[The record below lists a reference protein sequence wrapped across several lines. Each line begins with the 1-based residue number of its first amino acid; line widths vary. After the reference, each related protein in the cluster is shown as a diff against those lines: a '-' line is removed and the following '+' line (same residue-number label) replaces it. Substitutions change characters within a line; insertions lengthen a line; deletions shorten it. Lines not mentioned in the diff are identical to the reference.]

1 MPVRSRITLLFS
13 MLAFFI
19 LSIVC
24 ASVYYFSYQ
33 LRIDTITSRLANRAV
48 TTARLLSQ
56 REIFDE
62 NLVKRIDSS
71 TTLSLKNKV
80 VKAYNDNNVQIY
92 SYAEKPE
99 DQLFFDT
106 DILDKA
112 RKHGSYYFL
121 KDEREGVAYYY
132 NHEND
137 RIVVITVGEDADGKA
152 NLQSLL
158 RILLLSFLVGNIII
172 LVTGYIFS
180 GRLLRP
186 IKQINKDIAEISA
199 QNLTRRLQQGEAQ
212 DEWQQLTLTIN
223 QLLNRLQD
231 SFDLQRRFISNASH
245 ELSTPLTSISSQL
258 EVALQRERS
267 PKEYHQVMESTYQDV
282 QQMIKLTQTL
292 LEFAKASGNTGGL
305 EINLV
310 RIDEVI
316 LDLPA
321 EICKIDQNYTVLL
334 QFNDL
339 PEDEDKLFV
348 FGNEALLLTAIKNIV
363 VNACKYST
371 DKKANVNLAT
381 EEDSLIIS
389 VRNNGKGIPNDEL
402 SIIFDPFYRVEGNK
416 STRGFGLGLSL
427 ANRIIKLHKGEI
439 KVQSEENVETVFTII
454 LPSAHSLNSFQS

>member
-33 LRIDTITSRLANRAV
+33 LRIDTIISRLANRAV

-62 NLVKRIDSS
+62 SLVKRIDSS

-80 VKAYNDNNVQIY
+80 VKAYNENNVQIY
-92 SYAEKPE
+92 NYAEKPE
-99 DQLFFDT
+99 DQLFFNT
-106 DILDKA
+106 DVLDKA
-112 RKHGSYYFL
+112 RKHGSYYFV
-121 KDEREGVAYYY
+121 KNEREGVAYYY
-132 NHEND
+132 NHDND
-137 RIVVITVGEDADGKA
+137 HIVVITAGEDAEGKA

-172 LVTGYIFS
+172 LVTGYVFS

-267 PKEYHQVMESTYQDV
+267 PKEYHQVIESTYQDV

-292 LEFAKASGNTGGL
+292 LEFAKASGNSGGL

-321 EICKIDQNYTVLL
+321 EISKIDQNYTVLL

-363 VNACKYST
+363 LNACKYST

-381 EEDSLIIS
+381 GEDSLIIT
-389 VRNNGKGIPNDEL
+389 VRNNGKGIPNEEL
-402 SIIFDPFYRVEGNK
+402 SIIFDPFYRVESNK

-439 KVQSEENVETVFTII
+439 KVQSEENVETIFTII